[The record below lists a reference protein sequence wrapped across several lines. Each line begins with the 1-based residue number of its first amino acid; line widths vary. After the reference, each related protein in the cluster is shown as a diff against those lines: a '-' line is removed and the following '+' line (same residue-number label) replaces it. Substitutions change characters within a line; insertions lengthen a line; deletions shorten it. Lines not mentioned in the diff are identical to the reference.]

1 MFLSAVHALGLDWL
15 DNSVDESFWCVT
27 CPSCIFGNLGNS
39 FKSRKWAYL
48 INSAFSW
55 SGHPYLRRHLQ
66 SLLHGVDVGEQLVI
80 NPSCRS
86 TKITLPPLNSL
97 VLFSFNTSMVWERG
111 YYSIVVMAIT
121 SMYDVVSTSLEL
133 KDLLL
138 CCY

>member
-1 MFLSAVHALGLDWL
+1 M
-15 DNSVDESFWCVT
+15 DESFWCVT

-55 SGHPYLRRHLQ
+55 SGQPYLPRPLQ
-66 SLLHGVDVGEQLVI
+66 SLLHGVDVDEQLVI

-86 TKITLPPLNSL
+86 TKITLPPLKSL
-97 VLFSFNTSMVWERG
+97 VGEGEKPFNTSRVWEWG